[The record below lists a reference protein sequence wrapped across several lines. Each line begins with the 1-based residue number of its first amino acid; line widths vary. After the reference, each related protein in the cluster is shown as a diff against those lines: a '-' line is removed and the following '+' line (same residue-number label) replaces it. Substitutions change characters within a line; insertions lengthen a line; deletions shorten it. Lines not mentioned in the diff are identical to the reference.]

1 MPLSGS
7 VAEANV
13 AGQRHRVT
21 VPAGPVL
28 AVVPDQP
35 VPVTVTSAVA
45 VVVAELAGQEPVPGS
60 VPAPDVLALVAVH
73 PPGAGAGG
81 PAAGVAPGAGV
92 PAGAGLAAVAGPV
105 VAGGVRR
112 AAVMPSRAGVAPSAG
127 VASGAGVVVAVAV
140 RRAAVMPARAGVAA
154 R

>member
-35 VPVTVTSAVA
+35 VPVTVTAVVA
-45 VVVAELAGQEPVPGS
+45 VVVAELAGQEPVPRS

-73 PPGAGAGG
+73 PPGAGGG
-81 PAAGVAPGAGV
+81 GSAAGVAPGAGV
-92 PAGAGLAAVAGPV
+92 AAGAGLAAVAGPV
-105 VAGGVRR
+105 VAGGEAGGQLRG
-112 AAVMPSRAGVAPSAG
+112 AAGFPPGARGAPRAGVTARARFPP
-127 VASGAGVVVAVAV
+127 GAGAPAG
-140 RRAAVMPARAGVAA
+140 AAGAPG
-154 R
+154 